1 MKFVWLSLKK
11 QVSLKEGE
19 ILTIYA
25 YVLFID
31 SDIEKVNHL
40 ENYEVDRINIALSLL
55 FSSSTLHQMSSK
67 SLKQCYLY

>member
-55 FSSSTLHQMSSK
+55 FSSSTHTHIEL
-67 SLKQCYLY
+67 LGGIY